1 MTNWVPVMVPP
12 MVLGAGV
19 VEMWVFV
26 GLVGFESC
34 VVHSGFK
41 VGELAER
48 HDRHHAEGG
57 GGYGTFWV
65 LDWICGTEMKG
76 GKKGRRRREKKGQE
90 QGKATSAAVEML
102 TAARGNVACY

>member
-1 MTNWVPVMVPP
+1 
-12 MVLGAGV
+12 MVLGAGL

-41 VGELAER
+41 AGELAER

-65 LDWICGTEMKG
+65 LDWVCGTEMRG
-76 GKKGRRRREKKGQE
+76 GRKGRRRREKGQE